1 MLDELNSRILLDE
14 RCGYICDSGFLKIED
29 VKFLRDV
36 SASYRKGKLRMQNFN
51 EKYPHVIENV
61 ECRCKIC
68 EGSILKS
75 KKRQDVDAIVHDRWG
90 EKYLQVQRKARC
102 RYVGPKKSI
111 CNSEYQSLADTSV

>member
-1 MLDELNSRILLDE
+1 
-14 RCGYICDSGFLKIED
+14 
-29 VKFLRDV
+29 
-36 SASYRKGKLRMQNFN
+36 MQNFN

-68 EGSILKS
+68 EESILKS